1 MNVRNKIWFDK
12 RSLRRN
18 RILMIVA
25 AVVAA
30 VGGILVVLTDTPA
43 FGHGDLWQ
51 KVILVSLFML
61 DLGVPMFLIFLHNYL
76 EAFLYLKRLKNNG
89 YEVPSNLNDYGATL
103 ENLPHTREP
112 VLVNQYSSDSKIAGA
127 LALLIYVA
135 LVLLDV
141 FYCVRWYKLEPDV
154 IVPAVL
160 AFIALSVF
168 PVVAFLF
175 FRQGNK
181 DKYRDNVD
189 MDDGKHKV
197 RKTLFSSVIILVILG
212 VVGLFGVALV
222 DSMTRYVYRSRNNHD
237 DQLGNHFAENATMN
251 VTSEDLV
258 DGEWSSELETR
269 APQLSFDEVEGASY
283 YVIYMVDETH
293 VCHVAWYVESVSDV
307 ELPAGSDVGVFNGI
321 IDYGDPHK
329 YSITVYALAGEP
341 DTTIE
346 VDPYHE
352 TNFAPGTLYDIINVS
367 DNSNNI
373 PLYGNVLAYGYI
385 SGEY

>member
-25 AVVAA
+25 AVIAA
-30 VGGILVVLTDTPA
+30 VGGILCLLTETPA

-51 KVILVSLFML
+51 KVILGSLFML
-61 DLGVPMFLIFLHNYL
+61 DIGVPITLVFLYNYL
-76 EAFLYLKRLKNNG
+76 DAFFYLKRLEHNG
-89 YEVPSNLNDYGATL
+89 YEVPANLNDYGATL
-103 ENLPHTREP
+103 ENLPHTKEP
-112 VLVNQYSSDSKIAGA
+112 VLVNQYASDSKIAGA
-127 LALLIYVA
+127 LALIIYVA
-135 LVLLDV
+135 LVLLDL
-141 FYCVRWYKLEPDV
+141 FYCVRWYKLESDV

-197 RKTLFSSVIILVILG
+197 RKTLLSSVIILVIMG

-293 VCHVAWYVESVSDV
+293 VCHVAWYVDSVSDI
-307 ELPAGSDVGVFNGI
+307 ELPAGTDVGVFNGI

-329 YSITVYALAGEP
+329 YSITVFALAGEP
-341 DTTIE
+341 DTDIE

-373 PLYGNVLAYGYI
+373 PIYGNVLAYGYI